1 MDIPGQDDKRV
12 MLPKQY
18 KGYAVGGIEDVL
30 YRMISTILILTIL
43 IERKSV

>member
-18 KGYAVGGIEDVL
+18 KGYAASRKEDVF
-30 YRMISTILILTIL
+30 YRMISTILTSTIL
-43 IERKSV
+43 IERKSA